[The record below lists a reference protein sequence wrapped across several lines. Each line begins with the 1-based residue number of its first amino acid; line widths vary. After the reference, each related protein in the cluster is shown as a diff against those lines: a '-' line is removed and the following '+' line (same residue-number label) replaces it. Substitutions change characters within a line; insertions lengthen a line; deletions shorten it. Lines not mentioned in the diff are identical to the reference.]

1 MTAQNLKKSLLNY
14 AISGKL
20 SANWR
25 KENPN
30 SRIPN
35 DLNSRIPT
43 DFKPPF
49 GIPNSW
55 QWVKLGDICEIYTG
69 DSINKNFKE
78 KNFLN
83 VKNGI
88 PYIATKDLENGN
100 FNYENGVKIT
110 NDFLPNFKKAKPNSI
125 LMCIEGGSAGRK
137 IGILSQEVCFGN
149 KLCCFYSSEMNI
161 KFLFYYF
168 KSGLFYEIF
177 TQKINGI
184 IGGVSIKKLQNFYI
198 PLPPL
203 DEQEFIVNELERLMS
218 LAHSYE
224 VEFQKLENCKKE
236 LRNLKKSLLNYAIS
250 GKLSA
255 NWRKEN
261 PNSRIPNDLN
271 SRIPTDFKP
280 PFGIP
285 NSWQWVKL
293 GDICEIYTGDSI
305 NKNFKEKNFLNV
317 KNGIPYIA
325 TKDLENGNFNYEN
338 GVKITNDFLPNFK
351 KAKPNSILM
360 CIEGGSA
367 GRKIG
372 ILSQEVCFGNKLC
385 CFYSSEM
392 NIKFLFYYFKSGL
405 FYEIFTQKINGI
417 IGGVSIKKLQNLYI
431 PLPPLDEQEKIVKK
445 IDELFEILE
454 VIENSL

>member
-1 MTAQNLKKSLLNY
+1 MTAQ
-14 AISGKL
+14 
-20 SANWR
+20 
-25 KENPN
+25 
-30 SRIPN
+30 
-35 DLNSRIPT
+35 
-43 DFKPPF
+43 
-49 GIPNSW
+49 
-55 QWVKLGDICEIYTG
+55 
-69 DSINKNFKE
+69 
-78 KNFLN
+78 
-83 VKNGI
+83 
-88 PYIATKDLENGN
+88 
-100 FNYENGVKIT
+100 
-110 NDFLPNFKKAKPNSI
+110 
-125 LMCIEGGSAGRK
+125 
-137 IGILSQEVCFGN
+137 
-149 KLCCFYSSEMNI
+149 
-161 KFLFYYF
+161 
-168 KSGLFYEIF
+168 
-177 TQKINGI
+177 
-184 IGGVSIKKLQNFYI
+184 
-198 PLPPL
+198 
-203 DEQEFIVNELERLMS
+203 
-218 LAHSYE
+218 
-224 VEFQKLENCKKE
+224 
-236 LRNLKKSLLNYAIS
+236 NLKKSLLNYAIS

>member
-431 PLPPLDEQEKIVKK
+431 PLPPLDEQERIVKK